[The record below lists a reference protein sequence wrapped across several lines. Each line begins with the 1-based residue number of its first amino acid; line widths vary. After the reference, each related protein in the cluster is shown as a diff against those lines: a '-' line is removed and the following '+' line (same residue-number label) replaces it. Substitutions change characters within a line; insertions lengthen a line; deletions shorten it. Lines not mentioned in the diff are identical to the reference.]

1 MTERKILYSEPVD
14 YFPKDVREEFFPEM
28 NVDSMRY
35 NEIARNMLS
44 RMLDE
49 HDDEN
54 VVFSP
59 YSVFAAINMLADST
73 AADTR
78 RELTNYLDTSDPDSF
93 DTLGVMNRHLK
104 DAYQFTS
111 ANAVIVKNTIKDSIN
126 NKYKKMLKAKYS
138 AEFFDSVDIVN
149 DVNKWVSKKTKG
161 MIPKIADDSMSQM
174 IAALINAVTFDAA
187 WMEKYEEDDIYEEKF
202 KNIDKTSSKVQMMH
216 SSEDYYIENEL
227 FNGFIK
233 PYKKDEFSF
242 MGLRPKINSKTL
254 IRKII
259 NDLDVTEL
267 YDNAELANV
276 EAYIPKFKSEY
287 TKELSGLLKE
297 VGVNQAFEDNA
308 DFSPMAK
315 GIPMKIDQIC
325 HKALIEVD
333 RHGTK
338 ASAVTMEIAIGCA
351 ADFNEHKE
359 VYLDQPF
366 IYAVIHNKTHLP
378 IFMGVANKL

>member
-1 MTERKILYSEPVD
+1 MSERKILYTEPED
-14 YFPKDVREEFFPEM
+14 YFPKDTREEFFPEM
-28 NVDSMRY
+28 NVDAERY
-35 NEIARNMLS
+35 NEIARNILNKMLEE
-44 RMLDE
+44 RDE
-49 HDDEN
+49 EN

-59 YSVFAAINMLADST
+59 YSIYALLNMLADST

-78 RELTNYLDTSDPDSF
+78 SELTDYLGTSDLDSF

-161 MIPKIADDSMSQM
+161 MIPEIADDSMSQM
-174 IAALINAVTFDAA
+174 IAALINAVTFDAE

-202 KNIDKTSSKVQMMH
+202 KNVDKTSSKVQMMH

-227 FNGFIK
+227 FSGFIK

-242 MGLRPKINSKTL
+242 MGIRPRSNSKTL
-254 IRKII
+254 MKRII
-259 NDLDVTEL
+259 KGLDVTEL
-267 YDNAELANV
+267 YDYAEPANV
-276 EAYIPKFKSEY
+276 NVCIPEFKSEY
-287 TKELSGLLKE
+287 SKELSTLLIDE
-297 VGVNQAFEDNA
+297 GVNQVFKDNA
-308 DFSPMAK
+308 DFTPMAK

-338 ASAVTMEIAIGCA
+338 AAAVTMAMAVGCA
-351 ADFNEHKE
+351 PGFKEHK
-359 VYLDQPF
+359 VVKLDQPF
-366 IYAVIHNKTHLP
+366 IYAIIHNKTQLP
-378 IFMGVANKL
+378 IFLGLVNKL

>member
-1 MTERKILYSEPVD
+1 
-14 YFPKDVREEFFPEM
+14 
-28 NVDSMRY
+28 
-35 NEIARNMLS
+35 MLS

-59 YSVFAAINMLADST
+59 YSVFADINMLADST

-78 RELTNYLDTSDPDSF
+78 RELTDYLDTADPDSF

-104 DAYQFTS
+104 SASQFTS
-111 ANAVIVKNTIKDSIN
+111 ANAAIVKNTIKDSIN
-126 NKYKKMLKAKYS
+126 KTYKRMLKTKYE

-149 DVNKWVSKKTKG
+149 DVNEWVNKKTKG
-161 MIPKIADDSMSQM
+161 MIPEIADDSMSQM

-242 MGLRPKINSKTL
+242 MGIRPRSNSKTL
-254 IRKII
+254 MKRII
-259 NDLDVTEL
+259 KGLDVTEL
-267 YDNAELANV
+267 YDNAELTNV
-276 EAYIPKFKSEY
+276 EAYIPEFKSEY
-287 TKELSGLLKE
+287 TQELSGLLKE

-378 IFMGVANKL
+378 IFMGVVNML